1 MRPAMIQIKTIAAK
15 LQGDRNIWL
24 VIALLSFF
32 SVLAVYSSTGTL
44 AFKYKGG
51 NTEFYLLKH
60 VGILLA
66 SIGVMFF
73 CHRVSHDR
81 YRQLAPFLMIAC
93 LPLLLYTLVFGQELN
108 DAARWI
114 TIPVINL
121 SFQTSDMAKLALII
135 YVARVISVRQDRI
148 KDFKA
153 AFLPV
158 IVPILATC
166 GLIAPA
172 DLSSA
177 LMLFSTCLI
186 IMFVGRV
193 DLKYIGLLILIG
205 IVCLSLLIIIGQFA
219 PDVVRIETWT
229 SRVTD
234 FVTNSEGP
242 YQIQQAKIAVAEGGW
257 LGLGPGNSMQRNF
270 IPHPYSDFIF
280 AVILEEYGLIGGA
293 FILCLYVVLF
303 LRCVRL
309 VTQSP
314 KAFGAILAFGLCLSI
329 VLQALTNMAV
339 TVHLLPVTGLP
350 LPLLSMGGTSLIFT
364 SVALGIILSVSRSIE
379 SNNLQTV
386 AHESHH

>member
-1 MRPAMIQIKTIAAK
+1 
-15 LQGDRNIWL
+15 
-24 VIALLSFF
+24 
-32 SVLAVYSSTGTL
+32 
-44 AFKYKGG
+44 
-51 NTEFYLLKH
+51 
-60 VGILLA
+60 
-66 SIGVMFF
+66 
-73 CHRVSHDR
+73 
-81 YRQLAPFLMIAC
+81 MIAC